1 MLNAISMTQGIGH
14 VMFEDVINN
23 EVINNLTPEQL
34 RQLAA
39 ILEKV
44 K

>member
-1 MLNAISMTQGIGH
+1 
-14 VMFEDVINN
+14 MFEDVINT

-34 RQLAA
+34 KQLEE
-39 ILEKV
+39 ILAKV

>member
-1 MLNAISMTQGIGH
+1 
-14 VMFEDVINN
+14 MFDDVINT
-23 EVINNLTPEQL
+23 EVINSLTPEQL

>member
-1 MLNAISMTQGIGH
+1 MNL
-14 VMFEDVINN
+14 FDDVINN
-23 EVINNLTPEQL
+23 EVINSLTPEQI

>member
-1 MLNAISMTQGIGH
+1 
-14 VMFEDVINN
+14 MFEDVINT

-39 ILEKV
+39 ILEKE
-44 K
+44 KQWMKST

>member
-1 MLNAISMTQGIGH
+1 
-14 VMFEDVINN
+14 MFKDVINN
-23 EVINNLTPEQL
+23 EVIANLTPEQI